1 MRRFALRSPKPDMLR
16 HILRVIRH
24 PLPLQRRW
32 MIFVHWRRGWPR
44 FWGTLG
50 YLALKHWFGIE
61 HAALPEVLGTPQI
74 AKTPGAKIVIGRGVV
89 LVSSSARA
97 TAATLHDAVRLHA
110 LSESAAIFIGNDV
123 GLNGTSITARSRTI
137 RIGDH
142 TMFAPNVVVVDSDF
156 HSIWPAENRAY
167 LPGFEHDADVT
178 IGRNVWIGM
187 RAIVLKGTTIGDG
200 AVIAAGSVV
209 TGDIPGNV
217 LAGGVPAR
225 VIRPLNSE
233 SPTGEAS

>member
-1 MRRFALRSPKPDMLR
+1 MLR
-16 HILRVIRH
+16 RVLRVIRR

-32 MIFVHWRRGWPR
+32 MIYVFWARAWPR

-50 YLALKHWFGIE
+50 YLVLKHWFGTE
-61 HAALPEVLGTPQI
+61 HAALPKVFGTPQL
-74 AKTPGAKIVIGRGVV
+74 AKTPGAKIIIGREVV
-89 LVSSSARA
+89 LVSSSIRA
-97 TAATLHDAVRLHA
+97 TAATLLGPVRLHA
-110 LSESAAIFIGNDV
+110 LSETAAILIGDGV

-142 TMFAPNVVVVDSDF
+142 SMFAPNVVVVDSDF
-156 HSIWPAENRAY
+156 HSIWPAENRPY
-167 LPGFEHDADVT
+167 SPGFEHDADVT

-187 RAIVLKGTTIGDG
+187 RAIVLKGATIGDG
-200 AVIAAGSVV
+200 AIIAAGSVV

-225 VIRPLNSE
+225 VIRPLGSE